1 MFSKDGWRRL
11 AEQAQKAGNR
21 LATNAGGTTNQ
32 WFAGQGSPERN
43 TGATEVRSGFR
54 QSRAAVREHGFCAGD
69 VLEGLSELPPEQA
82 VIKLQRQNA
91 RLRRKAEA
99 AMALEQENAGL
110 KTQLEDLAAQMASS
124 NAAALHTI
132 PAAVSQYSWC

>member
-1 MFSKDGWRRL
+1 M
-11 AEQAQKAGNR
+11 
-21 LATNAGGTTNQ
+21 
-32 WFAGQGSPERN
+32 
-43 TGATEVRSGFR
+43 
-54 QSRAAVREHGFCAGD
+54 CAGD

-110 KTQLEDLAAQMASS
+110 KTQLEDLATQMASS

-132 PAAVSQYSWC
+132 PAAVSHYSWW

>member
-1 MFSKDGWRRL
+1 
-11 AEQAQKAGNR
+11 
-21 LATNAGGTTNQ
+21 
-32 WFAGQGSPERN
+32 
-43 TGATEVRSGFR
+43 
-54 QSRAAVREHGFCAGD
+54 
-69 VLEGLSELPPEQA
+69 LPPEQA

-124 NAAALHTI
+124 ND
-132 PAAVSQYSWC
+132 AAV